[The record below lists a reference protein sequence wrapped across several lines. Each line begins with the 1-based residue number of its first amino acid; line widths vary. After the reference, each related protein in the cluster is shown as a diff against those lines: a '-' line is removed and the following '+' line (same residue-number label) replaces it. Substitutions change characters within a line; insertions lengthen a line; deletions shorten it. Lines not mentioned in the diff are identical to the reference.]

1 MMKESL
7 QISRGDDCPGHP
19 GSPGTVTRGRRI
31 SAVGRDARMRA
42 RGWTDAR
49 KGHEERRAS
58 GPSKR
63 KEAGS
68 VSPASSERASPAD
81 SLTSAR

>member
-19 GSPGTVTRGRRI
+19 GRPGTGTRGRRI
-31 SAVGRDARMRA
+31 SAVGRDTRMRA

-49 KGHEERRAS
+49 KGHEKRRAS
-58 GPSKR
+58 GPLKR
-63 KEAGS
+63 MEAGS
-68 VSPASSERASPAD
+68 VSL
-81 SLTSAR
+81 SLSRKSQPR